1 MGWLEVL
8 KMVCGSMFTTA
19 LAVIVGV
26 VIVKKILFRV
36 WARRRGFAGHG
47 GGGCGPSGHGR
58 FGGWGRGRW
67 GGGGGFA
74 RGPRAFLRG
83 LFMRLDTSPSQEKV
97 IVAAVTEVR
106 EAASRA
112 KEIAALARE
121 DIARAMRADVIDEA
135 ALSSAQAKAERAT
148 SDMRVA
154 IAEALRHIHEV
165 LDPAQRAKIADWL
178 SMGPGFFGGD
188 GGGGGPYRSVSI

>member
-1 MGWLEVL
+1 
-8 KMVCGSMFTTA
+8 MVCGSMFTTA

-26 VIVKKILFRV
+26 VIVKKILFRA
-36 WARRRGFAGHG
+36 WARRHGMSGFAGHR
-47 GGGCGPSGHGR
+47 GGGCGPSSNGR

-112 KEIAALARE
+112 KENAALARD

-148 SDMRVA
+148 SDVRVA
-154 IAEALRHIHEV
+154 IAEALRRIHEV

-178 SMGPGFFGGD
+178 STGPGFFGGD
-188 GGGGGPYRSVSI
+188 GGGGPYRSVSI

>member
-1 MGWLEVL
+1 
-8 KMVCGSMFTTA
+8 MVCGSMFTTA

-26 VIVKKILFRV
+26 VIVKKLIFRA
-36 WARRRGFAGHG
+36 WRRRHGMSGFAGHG
-47 GGGCGPSGHGR
+47 GGGCGPGGHGR

-112 KEIAALARE
+112 KENAALARE

-148 SDMRVA
+148 SDVRVA
-154 IAEALRHIHEV
+154 IADALRRIHEV

-178 SMGPGFFGGD
+178 SAGPGVFGGD
-188 GGGGGPYRSVSI
+188 GPYRSVSI